1 MSGTAFILAFYK
13 FDVKS
18 RKVGADRILL
28 KYKMTKIITD
38 KNQIKE
44 FLESR
49 YVEAVFPS
57 KEKAAEIMG
66 SGKQLIFYLGIDP
79 TGPDIHLGHST
90 NLFILKKLWELGHKI
105 ILLIGDFTATVGDPT
120 DKEAARRPLIDKEI
134 EENMKTYL
142 DQIHKILPKGS
153 FETKHNSKWYKRM
166 SVEEW
171 LRITSLFTQQQMV
184 SRDMFQERIKK
195 DKPISLQEFVYP
207 VLQGYDSVAIDVDG
221 EIGGNDQTFNML
233 VGRDLLCKLKGKE
246 KIVITTKLLEDPAT
260 GKKIMNKSEG
270 QYISLND
277 PALEIFGK
285 TMAMPDSAI
294 IPLLAFATELP
305 DSEVDEAKRRLDSGE
320 NPMILKKELAYEL
333 VRMYHSGKEA
343 EKAKEEFEK
352 VFSQGQL
359 PEKIEEFR
367 IGSNPTKLTE
377 LLKESG
383 LASSMSEAKR
393 LIEQKAV
400 SVNDKVVESWD
411 YEIKK
416 GDIIKVGPRKF
427 IRAI

>member
-1 MSGTAFILAFYK
+1 
-13 FDVKS
+13 
-18 RKVGADRILL
+18 
-28 KYKMTKIITD
+28 MTKIITD
-38 KNQIKE
+38 KNKITE
-44 FLESR
+44 FLDSR
-49 YVEAVFPS
+49 YIEAVFPS
-57 KEKAAEIMG
+57 KEKAAELMG
-66 SGKQLIFYLGIDP
+66 AGKQLVFYLGIDP

-90 NLFILKKLWELGHKI
+90 NLFILKKLWELSHKI

-120 DKEAARRPLIDKEI
+120 DKEAARKPLTDKEI
-134 EENMKTYL
+134 KENMKTYL
-142 DQIHKILPKGS
+142 DQAHKILPRGS
-153 FETKHNSKWYKRM
+153 FEAKYNGKWYKKM

-171 LRITSLFTQQQMV
+171 LRITSLLTQQQMV

-207 VLQGYDSVAIDVDG
+207 VLQGYDSVAMDVDG
-221 EIGGNDQTFNML
+221 EVGGNDQTFNML
-233 VGRDLLCKLKGKE
+233 VGRDLLRKLGGKE
-246 KIVITTKLLEDPAT
+246 KIVITTRLLEDPLT

-277 PALEIFGK
+277 PVPEIFGK

-294 IPLLAFATELP
+294 VPLFSYTTEVS
-305 DSEVDEAKRRLDSGE
+305 DEKISEAKSRLEKGE
-320 NPMILKKELAYEL
+320 NPKAIKEELAYEL
-333 VRMYHSGKEA
+333 VRMYHGEKEA
-343 EKAKEEFEK
+343 EKAKEEFK
-352 VFSQGQL
+352 RVFGQGQL
-359 PEKIEEFR
+359 PEKIEEFKM
-367 IGSNPTKLTE
+367 GSDSTKLTE

-427 IRAI
+427 VRAI